1 MMRALRL
8 NIKQAFC
15 SRISLIMMFSGFVL
29 ICIYHY
35 YYVIRYLGDAANG
48 PISTDLKWIGFRD
61 NEMDVYLLLMP
72 VIASFPFSTSYNS
85 DKSDGFKP
93 FVSKGISIFP
103 YSVTKYIVTF
113 FCGGF
118 LYTLPFIL
126 SLLFCKL
133 TIPDGT
139 PTVGSG
145 IINADGMFANLYFNA
160 PLTYI
165 TVYIGINFLFAGLM
179 ALLGLA
185 ASVWSQKDYM
195 AILFPFAAA
204 SIPYVLLNTILP
216 SIGGAP
222 IHLYDP
228 KQPLQGM
235 SPYILTMQCTF
246 FLLVSLFMYI
256 QGVKRDRKKYRR
268 RLQKRD
274 RCRKAFQAISD

>member
-1 MMRALRL
+1 MRALRL

-15 SRISLIMMFSGFVL
+15 NRVSLIIMFSGFVL

-48 PISTDLKWIGFRD
+48 PISTDIKWIGFRG

-72 VIASFPFSTSYNS
+72 VIASLPFSTSYNS

-93 FVSKGISIFP
+93 FVSKEISLFS

-113 FCGGF
+113 FCGGL
-118 LYTLPFIL
+118 LYTFPFIL

-133 TIPDGT
+133 TIPDGV
-139 PTVGSG
+139 PTAGSG
-145 IINADGMFANLYFNA
+145 IINDNGMFANLYETS
-160 PLTYI
+160 PITYI
-165 TVYIGINFLFAGLM
+165 AVYIGINFLFADLM

-185 ASVWSQKDYM
+185 ASAWSQKDYM
-195 AILFPFAAA
+195 ALLFPFATT
-204 SIPYVLLNTILP
+204 SIPYVLLNTVLP
-216 SIGGAP
+216 TIGGAP

-228 KQPLQGM
+228 RQPLHGM
-235 SPYILTMQCTF
+235 SPYILTIQCAF
-246 FLLVSLFMYI
+246 FLLVSLIMYI

-268 RLQKRD
+268 RLQKRE
-274 RCRKAFQAISD
+274 RCRKAFQV

>member
-15 SRISLIMMFSGFVL
+15 SRISLIIMFSGFVL

-35 YYVIRYLGDAANG
+35 YYVIRYLGDAASG
-48 PISTDLKWIGFRD
+48 PISTDIKWIGFRD

-85 DKSDGFKP
+85 DKSDGFKL
-93 FVSKGISIFP
+93 FVSKGISLFP
-103 YSVTKYIVTF
+103 YSVMKYIVTF

-118 LYTLPFIL
+118 LYTFPFIL

-139 PTVGSG
+139 PTIGSG
-145 IINADGMFANLYFNA
+145 IINADGMFANLYFDA

-195 AILFPFAAA
+195 AILFPFAVA
-204 SIPYVLLNTILP
+204 SIPYVLLNTIFP

-235 SPYILTMQCTF
+235 SPYILTMQCAF

-268 RLQKRD
+268 RLQKRE

>member
-1 MMRALRL
+1 
-8 NIKQAFC
+8 
-15 SRISLIMMFSGFVL
+15 MMFSGLAL
-29 ICIYHY
+29 IFIYHY
-35 YYVIRYLGDAANG
+35 YYVIRYIGDG
-48 PISTDLKWIGFRD
+48 TDAFVTTAFKWIGFRD

-93 FVSKGISIFP
+93 FVSKGISLFP

-113 FCGGF
+113 FCGGL
-118 LYTLPFIL
+118 LYTFPFIL
-126 SLLFCKL
+126 SLLYCKL
-133 TIPDGT
+133 TIPDGE
-139 PTVGSG
+139 PTAGSG
-145 IINADGMFANLYFNA
+145 IVNDNGMFANLYYES

-185 ASVWSQKDYM
+185 ASAWSQKDYM
-195 AILFPFAAA
+195 AILFPFAVT
-204 SIPYVLLNTILP
+204 SIPYVLLNTIFP
-216 SIGGAP
+216 TIGGAP
-222 IHLYDP
+222 FHLYDP
-228 KQPLQGM
+228 KQPLHGM

-268 RLQKRD
+268 RLQRRE
-274 RCRKAFQAISD
+274 RCRKAFQV

>member
-1 MMRALRL
+1 MRALRL

-15 SRISLIMMFSGFVL
+15 SRISLIIMFSGFVL

-35 YYVIRYLGDAANG
+35 YYVIRYLGDAASG
-48 PISTDLKWIGFRD
+48 PISTDIKWIGFRD

-72 VIASFPFSTSYNS
+72 SLGVSPFSTSYNS

-93 FVSKGISIFP
+93 FVSKGISLFP
-103 YSVTKYIVTF
+103 YSLMKYIVTF
-113 FCGGF
+113 FCGGL
-118 LYTLPFIL
+118 LYTFPFIL

-139 PTVGSG
+139 PTIGSG
-145 IINADGMFANLYFNA
+145 IINADGMFANLYFDA

-195 AILFPFAAA
+195 AILFPFAVA
-204 SIPYVLLNTILP
+204 SIPYVLLNTIFP

-235 SPYILTMQCTF
+235 SPYILTMQCAF

-268 RLQKRD
+268 RLQKKR
-274 RCRKAFQAISD
+274 SV

>member
-15 SRISLIMMFSGFVL
+15 NRVSLIIMFSGFVL

-35 YYVIRYLGDAANG
+35 YYVIRYLGDAASG
-48 PISTDLKWIGFRD
+48 PISTDIKWIGFRD

-72 VIASFPFSTSYNS
+72 IIASLPFSTSYNS
-85 DKSDGFKP
+85 DKSDGFKQ
-93 FVSKGISIFP
+93 FVSKGINLFSYSI
-103 YSVTKYIVTF
+103 TKYIVTF
-113 FCGGF
+113 FCGGL

-133 TIPDGT
+133 TIPDGET
-139 PTVGSG
+139 PAGSG
-145 IINADGMFANLYFNA
+145 IINVNGMFANLYEA
-160 PLTYI
+160 SPIIYI

-185 ASVWSQKDYM
+185 ASAWSQKDYM
-195 AILFPFAAA
+195 SLLFPFAAT
-204 SIPYVLLNTILP
+204 SIPYVLLNTVFP
-216 SIGGAP
+216 TIGGAP

-228 KQPLQGM
+228 KQPLDGM
-235 SPYILTMQCTF
+235 SPYILTVQCAF
-246 FLLVSLFMYI
+246 FLLISLLMYI
-256 QGVKRDRKKYRR
+256 QGVKRDRKKYKR

-274 RCRKAFQAISD
+274 RCRKAFQV